1 MKTRILASLLT
12 LSLIQGD
19 LGAYA
24 SDLYDVEASPFHTF
38 IAKKTGDIVTIVIW
52 EKAETTDD
60 AQTELTREND
70 AAFDFT
76 KIFFPP
82 VDIAKGLTR
91 TNGEGDPPGFSM
103 ESESGFK
110 AKGKNKARHLF
121 KATIEARLIEEVVD
135 GQFVVR
141 GHRMVNI
148 NGKQKKIFVSG
159 VIRQRDITPFN
170 TVDSDKIVDAVIE
183 IEGQVGKDDT
193 QPGPI
198 MRLMNL
204 IF

>member
-1 MKTRILASLLT
+1 MKKQLMASLLS
-12 LSLIQGD
+12 LSMIQGT

-24 SDLYDVEASPFHTF
+24 GDLYDVDASPFHTF
-38 IAKKTGDIVTIVIW
+38 IARKAGDVVTVVIW
-52 EKAETTDD
+52 EKVETTDD

-70 AAFDFT
+70 ASFSLKKLFL
-76 KIFFPP
+76 PP
-82 VDIAKGLTR
+82 VDIARGFSR
-91 TNGEGDPPGFSM
+91 AEGDGDEPGFNFEA
-103 ESESGFK
+103 ESEFK

-135 GQFVVR
+135 GQFVIR

-148 NGKQKKIFVSG
+148 NGKQKKLFVSG

-170 TVDSDKIVDAVIE
+170 TVDSDKIVDAVVE
-183 IEGQVGKDDT
+183 IEGQVAKDDT
-193 QPGPI
+193 QPSMI
-198 MRLMNL
+198 MKIMNY